1 MYQVIEGDTGIR
13 MIGSV
18 VEENIP
24 LRVKYAS
31 GEPIPADEQPLG
43 LRVVLE
49 EGPDVLPE
57 LFVLGGNPIASTRL
71 VHALEQAGVDNIEF
85 YPAPIELRD
94 ETVIDGYGV
103 LNVVGM
109 VDCIDRQRSRYTTF
123 AGRIFR
129 LQQLQLKE
137 SATAELLLF
146 RPVGYE
152 LLMLADEKVAA
163 ALAGFSGVLVS
174 PASGWSDNHVL

>member
-1 MYQVIEGDTGIR
+1 M
-13 MIGSV
+13 
-18 VEENIP
+18 
-24 LRVKYAS
+24 
-31 GEPIPADEQPLG
+31 
-43 LRVVLE
+43 
-49 EGPDVLPE
+49 
-57 LFVLGGNPIASTRL
+57 
-71 VHALEQAGVDNIEF
+71 
-85 YPAPIELRD
+85 
-94 ETVIDGYGV
+94 

-163 ALAGFSGVLVS
+163 VLAGFSGVLVS